1 MFQNYNINVKK
12 IYKGWNMV
20 LRISNL
26 TEKFYNLYD
35 VVMVAIKLLNSE
47 KRSWLANASLDLNK
61 NIKKLDHH

>member
-1 MFQNYNINVKK
+1 MFQNYNINVNK

-47 KRSWLANASLDLNK
+47 KKSWLANASLDLNK